1 MTAITRRFAVL
12 SGADRSNINDA
23 QTLRLPGTLNHK
35 DEGFPLA
42 VNIVFRYK
50 EEGFRRYTLDYLE
63 SQLKKLERAAGI
75 GRPVNHKKSATH
87 MYRGIYP
94 CVAAMLDKGVP
105 KGERNKCL
113 GRIVNYFRDY
123 AGVSQAEA
131 KEFVLQWNKK
141 SNDMCDTTEQKSDE
155 EVTKDYYRY
164 WTPNNNKEFNLIGC
178 ICDKNSFSGTLIK
191 YCDEARCPKH
201 RRGPAKDSNCFNY
214 YGVIYFDSILHICIW
229 KV

>member
-63 SQLKKLERAAGI
+63 SQLKKLEREAGI

-105 KGERNKCL
+105 RVKETSVL
-113 GRIVNYFRDY
+113 
-123 AGVSQAEA
+123 AE
-131 KEFVLQWNKK
+131 
-141 SNDMCDTTEQKSDE
+141 
-155 EVTKDYYRY
+155 
-164 WTPNNNKEFNLIGC
+164 
-178 ICDKNSFSGTLIK
+178 
-191 YCDEARCPKH
+191 
-201 RRGPAKDSNCFNY
+201 
-214 YGVIYFDSILHICIW
+214 
-229 KV
+229 